1 MFFYNYT
8 RSFFSNFSGNFSQS
22 VVRSYLCIAERV
34 YYLKLLM
41 AVRICLAEKCYAPRS
56 TVTGSI
62 GQVVPL
68 PTNAGCDQTWI
79 TGTLHSFGRVAVDGG
94 AVNATNIITNPQLEE
109 FYYITEDGTT
119 ALMRLYVRGNLLY
132 INF

>member
-1 MFFYNYT
+1 MCFFYNYT

-41 AVRICLAEKCYAPRS
+41 AVRICLVEKCYAPRS
-56 TVTGSI
+56 TVTASI
-62 GQVVPL
+62 GQDVLLRTNGGCFL
-68 PTNAGCDQTWI
+68 PWTSWP
-79 TGTLHSFGRVAVDGG
+79 GG
-94 AVNATNIITNPQLEE
+94 VEAHWVIAANIATNLGLGEV
-109 FYYITEDGTT
+109 YSITEDGTT
-119 ALMRLYVRGNLLY
+119 TYMRLYVRGNLLC